1 MPLQKSCFKSR
12 FPASLL
18 ALMMIVSQPLAL
30 LAQSTP
36 QMPDPGR
43 VSMTRQQQ
51 EQLGL
56 QAAAEIYKQMPVLPD
71 SSPVTQY
78 VQQLGRKLQEVI
90 PSDRSW
96 PYQFHVVPQKEINAF
111 ALPGGPI
118 FINVGTIQAAENE
131 AQLAG
136 VMSHEMSHVYMQHSA
151 KQIAKARWTGLLAGI
166 AGAVMP
172 QSGLGDLARMG
183 IQVGAGTVMMKY
195 SRTDEAQA
203 DSVGA
208 IIMYNAG
215 YNPRALA
222 DFFTALEQK
231 TGNGGPQ
238 FLSDH
243 PNPGNRELAI
253 TKEIQSWPPKE
264 YRDSSEAFAR
274 TKKTAVATKTYS
286 AQEISQGAKQGL
298 WTRQNARNGSLPPS
312 AVSSEGAAGVVD
324 VSLEQVKPSQNF
336 RQAEQAV
343 FSISHPENWQATAT
357 NNSFLIA
364 PPAGVSQAGVA
375 YGVVIDITSP
385 TGSSLDDATQAVLD
399 NLMKENPS
407 MRVTGDVRSIEV
419 GGVDARSV
427 YLSGT
432 SPVQRDGQPLRERD
446 WLVTLPR
453 SEGGLLYVVFVAP
466 EQDFSELHPV
476 FQRMLDSLKVK

>member
-1 MPLQKSCFKSR
+1 MAVVMPLHKSCFKSR

-30 LAQSTP
+30 FAQSTP

-56 QAAAEIYKQMPVLPD
+56 QAAAEVYKQMPVLPD

-78 VQQLGRKLQEVI
+78 VQQLGRRLQEAI

-166 AGAVMP
+166 ASAVMP
-172 QSGLGDLARMG
+172 QSGLGDLARTG
-183 IQVGAGTVMMKY
+183 IQIGAGTVMMKY

-203 DSVGA
+203 DAVGA

-222 DFFTALEQK
+222 DFFTTLEQK

-243 PNPGNRELAI
+243 PNPGNREMAI
-253 TKEIQSWPPKE
+253 TKQIQPWPPKE
-264 YRDSSEAFAR
+264 YRNSSEAFAR

-286 AQEISQGAKQGL
+286 AQEIAQGAKQGL
-298 WTRQNARNGSLPPS
+298 WARQNARNGDLPPS
-312 AVSSEGAAGVVD
+312 AVSGGGAAAGVVD
-324 VSLEQVKPSQNF
+324 VSLEQVRPSQNF
-336 RQAEQAV
+336 RQAEQA
-343 FSISHPENWQATAT
+343 A
-357 NNSFLIA
+357 
-364 PPAGVSQAGVA
+364 
-375 YGVVIDITSP
+375 
-385 TGSSLDDATQAVLD
+385 
-399 NLMKENPS
+399 
-407 MRVTGDVRSIEV
+407 
-419 GGVDARSV
+419 
-427 YLSGT
+427 
-432 SPVQRDGQPLRERD
+432 
-446 WLVTLPR
+446 
-453 SEGGLLYVVFVAP
+453 
-466 EQDFSELHPV
+466 
-476 FQRMLDSLKVK
+476 

>member
-1 MPLQKSCFKSR
+1 MQLHKSCGK
-12 FPASLL
+12 ALIVLL
-18 ALMMIVSQPLAL
+18 ALTMTAVQPLAL
-30 LAQSTP
+30 PAQNTP

-43 VSMTRQQQ
+43 VSMNRQQQ

-56 QAAAEIYKQMPVLPD
+56 QAAGEVYKQMPVLPD

-78 VQQLGRKLQEVI
+78 VRQLGQRLQAVI
-90 PSDRSW
+90 PSERSW

-118 FINVGTIQAAENE
+118 FINLGTIQAAENE

-151 KQIAKARWTGLLAGI
+151 KQIAKSQWTGLLAGI
-166 AGAVMP
+166 AGAIMP

-222 DFFTALEQK
+222 DFFTTLEK
-231 TGNGGPQ
+231 KYGKGGPQ

-243 PNPGNRELAI
+243 PNPGNREEAI
-253 TKEIQSWPPKE
+253 TKEIQPWPQKQ
-264 YRDSSEAFAR
+264 YRDSSDAFAR
-274 TKKTAVATKTYS
+274 ARKTALGSRTYS
-286 AQEISQGAKQGL
+286 AQEIAQGAKQGI
-298 WTRQNARNGSLPPS
+298 WARQNARGGALPPGV
-312 AVSSEGAAGVVD
+312 VSSGTGAAGVVD
-324 VSLEQVKPSQNF
+324 VSLEQVRPSQNF
-336 RQAEQAV
+336 RQAEQRT
-343 FSISHPENWQATAT
+343 FTISHPENWQATGS

-375 YGVVIDITSP
+375 YGVVIDLAPSA
-385 TGSSLDDATQAVLD
+385 GGSLDEATQAVLD
-399 NLMKENPS
+399 SLLKENPGMS
-407 MRVTGDVRSIEV
+407 VSSDVRNVQV
-419 GGVDARSV
+419 GGVEARSV
-427 YLSGT
+427 YLSGS
-432 SPVQRDGQPLRERD
+432 SPVQRNGQPLPERD

-453 SEGGLLYVVFVAP
+453 RDGGLLYLVFVAP

-476 FQRMLDSLKVK
+476 YLKMLESLRLK